1 MIMTIKQR
9 HQLQKKYIVRLLR
22 DKDDNSDYSSKI
34 VKFQKVGNTL
44 WMIRRFY
51 FKYEYHMFGKDFCK
65 ETVDILQCT
74 EFKFNNRLNLWQYHT
89 YLEGEF
95 ITNLSCP
102 PDYIG
107 RTFAV
112 NPDWRAKV
120 LLNQYYKQQEQ
131 LLKRIDRLKKQVFQL
146 KKTQGM
152 LQQA

>member
-1 MIMTIKQR
+1 M
-9 HQLQKKYIVRLLR
+9 L
-22 DKDDNSDYSSKI
+22 DY
-34 VKFQKVGNTL
+34 
-44 WMIRRFY
+44 
-51 FKYEYHMFGKDFCK
+51 YEM
-65 ETVDILQCT
+65 
-74 EFKFNNRLNLWQYHT
+74 WQYHT
-89 YLEGEF
+89 YLEREF
-95 ITNLSCP
+95 ITKLSCP

-112 NPDWRAKV
+112 NPDWQAKV